1 MYIALFVSDSAKIN
15 AHTVHVHVHVHV
27 HICTCNI
34 YYIGYTVSYMCIS
47 KLTNE
52 KLDSPLSLIIT
63 IWLDSMHVHCIIQ
76 CNSEIELLCWC
87 MYITFYIHK

>member
-1 MYIALFVSDSAKIN
+1 
-15 AHTVHVHVHVHV
+15 
-27 HICTCNI
+27 
-34 YYIGYTVSYMCIS
+34 MCIS

-63 IWLDSMHVHCIIQ
+63 IWLDSMHVHVHCIIQ

-87 MYITFYIHK
+87 MYILHS